1 MAKRIAIIQ
10 GHPDQS
16 AQRFCRAVA
25 AAYEKG
31 AQAAGHTVDTIDVAA
46 LKFPFLC
53 SKKEYEQ
60 DTAPKGVR
68 RAQDI
73 MQHADHLVVIFPLW
87 LGDMPAL
94 LKAFFEQTFRP
105 GFAYA
110 GILDRGVPKQLLK
123 GKSARIIVTMG
134 MPAPVYRLY
143 FRAHGLKNLRRNI
156 LAFCGIG
163 PIRDTLIGMI
173 EAKNPKSRITWL
185 ARAEALGR
193 KGE

>member
-10 GHPDQS
+10 GHPDPS
-16 AQRFCRAVA
+16 RQRFCRAVA

-31 AQAAGHTVDTIDVAA
+31 AMAAGHTVETIDVAA
-46 LKFPFLC
+46 LTFPFLR
-53 SKKEYEQ
+53 SKKEYERS
-60 DTAPKGVR
+60 APKGVR
-68 RAQDI
+68 QAQNV
-73 MQHADHLVVIFPLW
+73 MKRADHMVIIFPLW

-94 LKAFFEQTFRP
+94 LKAFLEQTFRP

-110 GILDRGVPKQLLK
+110 GMDGGFPKQLLK
-123 GKSARIIVTMG
+123 GKSARIVVTMG

-156 LAFCGIG
+156 LGFCGIA
-163 PIRDTLIGMI
+163 PIRDTLIGMV
-173 EAKNPKSRITWL
+173 EAKSPKSRISWL
-185 ARAEALGR
+185 SRAEALGR